1 MKRTVGILGIIAF
14 WCSWPLLYVYLKRRE
29 RTRVLLVANNKV
41 LLVRTWHGPGNWSLP
56 GGGMHQGEDPTG
68 AVKRELTEET
78 GVIIDVNRLRVLG
91 KKTHTEYGLKFVCNY
106 FYSELDAELIARPRL
121 PEILHAEWVEIDQLA
136 KYKLG
141 PDSRYALSA
150 YTALIQ

>member
-1 MKRTVGILGIIAF
+1 MKRVLGVLGIVAF
-14 WCSWPLLYVYLKRRE
+14 WCSWPLLYVYLKRGE

-56 GGGMHQGEDPTG
+56 GGGAHKHERIVE
-68 AVKRELTEET
+68 AAKRELTEET
-78 GVIIDVNRLRVLG
+78 GIVIDAEALKALG

-106 FYSELDAELIARPRL
+106 FYVELDSEALAQPRL
-121 PEILHAEWVEIDQLA
+121 PEILSAEWVEVDRLDGHN
-136 KYKLG
+136 LG